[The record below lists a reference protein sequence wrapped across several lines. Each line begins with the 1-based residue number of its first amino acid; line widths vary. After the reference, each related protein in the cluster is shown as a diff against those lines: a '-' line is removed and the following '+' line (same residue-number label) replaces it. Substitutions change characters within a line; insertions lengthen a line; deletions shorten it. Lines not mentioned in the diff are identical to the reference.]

1 LNVTATFLKFD
12 CARKSCIDLMQNFY
26 GEVNGG
32 CFKLLGAIIIKLW
45 IFLYKVYGGFAC
57 FLYQMATYT
66 SSFGPTV

>member
-1 LNVTATFLKFD
+1 
-12 CARKSCIDLMQNFY
+12 MQNFY